1 MKDKTFRLK
10 SGHTLAYTEQGDLS
24 GQPVFFIHG
33 NPGSRLPFHPDE
45 TIAQSSGLRL
55 ITPDRPGYGLS
66 DFQARRT
73 LLDFPS
79 DLAQLADYLDIERF
93 SLFGFSAGGPY
104 VAACA
109 YLIPNRIKQA
119 AIVSGVSPIDRE
131 GFYDGM
137 LPAWR
142 SAFLISKRLPFWML
156 RALIW
161 IQTVKV
167 KKNPEQAVT
176 DFGATLNDSD
186 RLILSRPE
194 IKNAFIKNRLEATR
208 KGAKGWAQEAKILA
222 SPWGFHLEAITVPIA
237 LWYWENDTVVP
248 LQMAHYLAS
257 KIHDTSL
264 HIHPDGGHLSVID
277 AWEAILQQLSA
288 EL

>member
-1 MKDKTFRLK
+1 MNDKTLRLK

-24 GQPVFFIHG
+24 GQPIFFIHG
-33 NPGSRLPFHPDE
+33 NPGSRLPFNPDE
-45 TIAQSSGLRL
+45 TIAQRLGARL

-66 DFQARRT
+66 DFQPRRK
-73 LLDFPS
+73 LLDFPA
-79 DLAQLADYLDIERF
+79 DIAQLADSLGLESF

-109 YLIPNRIKQA
+109 YLIPNRIRRA
-119 AIVSGVSPIDRE
+119 AIVSGVSPIDSE

-137 LPAWR
+137 HQAWR
-142 SAFLISKRLPFWML
+142 IAFLLSKYLPFWML

-161 IQTVKV
+161 IQTAKV

-176 DFGATLNDSD
+176 DFGSTLNESD

-194 IKNAFIKNRLEATR
+194 IKDAFIKNRIEATR
-208 KGAKGWAQEAKILA
+208 KGAKGWAKEAKILS
-222 SPWGFHLEAITVPIA
+222 SPWGFHLEAITLPID
-237 LWYWENDTVVP
+237 LWYWENDTVVT

-257 KIHDTSL
+257 TIPDTHL
-264 HIHPDGGHLSVID
+264 HIHPDGGHLSIID
-277 AWEAILQQLSA
+277 AWEAILKQVL